1 MSCIQ
6 FFGVYVL
13 PIYPMRNVF
22 TLFCLLF
29 TANLALA
36 QSLKPGKL
44 TGALTDSV
52 AAKPVLF
59 ATVALRQGDKLL
71 TGTTTDGAGAF
82 VLPGLPLGSYSLVLS
97 SVGYRAKTVP
107 VILTAEQPTLDLG
120 LVRLVAEG
128 KTLGEVTVA
137 GQKALIE
144 DKGDR
149 MVYNAEK
156 DVSNAGGT
164 AADVLRKVPTLSVD
178 LDGNVQMRGNAN
190 IKVLINGKPSAMMAR
205 NLADALRQMPANII
219 KSIEVIT
226 SPGAKYDAEGSAG
239 VINIITKKA
248 LQGFNGS
255 ANATA
260 GNYNRGLGTS
270 LTLRKNK
277 LGVSLSANGYQFRN
291 IRQSQTVR
299 TTLQNGVPLN
309 QLTQTNTADNTGTG
323 GYGEMS
329 VDYDPDSTNH
339 LNFAAN
345 VWGGRYPNNSSQVNR
360 LTDPNGLELQAFRN
374 DIHLLNPYGNGQL
387 DLGYTKSFKKPQ
399 QEWSILTQFSRMPDN
414 YFYDADRYSTSELIT
429 YRQRSTNY
437 SRNKEYTLQ
446 TDYTHPFTLKGLN
459 DTTSIK
465 LEIGAKTILRD
476 IGSEYRVEQSMDGS
490 SASVPDPTQSND
502 FAYTQQVYSGYTSL
516 RADTKRK
523 WSLNAGARL
532 ERTAIQGD
540 FMTTQTKL
548 NTRYTNLIPSVTL
561 SKGIKSHTLKIS
573 YTQRIQRPLLWYLNP
588 WVNASD
594 PKNLQTG
601 NPYLNPELS
610 HATELGYSVTTKK
623 GLSINTALYWRLTNN
638 AIDYIRTVDSSG
650 VSLTRPL
657 NIARRQAFGL
667 NLNVG
672 GQLMKDWTLNGGSD
686 LRYVMLNSPA
696 LNQRNSGIV
705 WNLNLNSSYKV
716 SSLYTLQVNGNVN
729 SGWITLQGSNTGFY
743 WYALALKR
751 DLLAKKASLKLS
763 LNNPFNRGV
772 TQTGYQDAPTFSSS
786 SNALYLTRSVRLTFE
801 WQFGQMSSGGGKKG
815 KKISNDDKGGG
826 Q

>member
-1 MSCIQ
+1 MKN
-6 FFGVYVL
+6 VL
-13 PIYPMRNVF
+13 TLF
-22 TLFCLLF
+22 TLVLLA
-29 TANLALA
+29 TLALA
-36 QSLKPGKL
+36 QPQKPGKL
-44 TGALTDSV
+44 TGSLIDSATV
-52 AAKPVLF
+52 KPVLF

-82 VLPGLPLGSYSLVLS
+82 VVPGLSLGSYDLVLS
-97 SVGYRAKTVP
+97 SVGYRTRTVSVQLTGEHP
-107 VILTAEQPTLDLG
+107 VLELG
-120 LVRLVAEG
+120 SVWLAAEG

-156 DVSNAGGT
+156 DIANAGGT

-205 NLADALRQMPANII
+205 NLADALRQMPANVI

-260 GNYNRGLGTS
+260 GNYNRGIGTS
-270 LTLRKNK
+270 LTLRRNK
-277 LGVSLSANGYQFRN
+277 VGLSLSANGYQYRN

-299 TTLQNGVPLN
+299 TTLQDGLPLN
-309 QLTQTNTADNTGTG
+309 QLTQTNSSDNTGTG
-323 GYGEMS
+323 GYGELS
-329 VDYDPDSTNH
+329 LDYDPDSTNH
-339 LNFAAN
+339 IILSAN
-345 VWGGRYPNNSSQVNR
+345 VWGGRYPNNSTQVNR
-360 LTDPNGLELQAFRN
+360 LTGPNGEELQAFRN
-374 DIHLLNPYGNGQL
+374 DIHLVNPYGNGQL

-414 YFYDADRYSTSELIT
+414 YFYDADRYSTSDLIT

-446 TDYTHPFTLKGLN
+446 TDYTHPFTLRGPN

-465 LEIGAKTILRD
+465 LEMGAKAILRD
-476 IGSEYRVEQSMDGS
+476 IGSEYRVEQSIDGS
-490 SASVPDPTQSND
+490 SKSISDPTQSND
-502 FAYTQQVYSGYTSL
+502 FSYNQQVYSGYTSL
-516 RADTKRK
+516 RVDTKRK
-523 WSLNAGARL
+523 WSINAGARL

-540 FMTTQTKL
+540 FMTTQTTL
-548 NTRYTNLIPSVTL
+548 NNYYTNLIPSVML
-561 SKGIKSHTLKIS
+561 SKGIKSHTLKVS
-573 YTQRIQRPLLWYLNP
+573 YTQRIQRPMLWYLNP

-610 HATELGYSVTTKK
+610 HATELAHSVTTKK
-623 GLSINTALYWRLTNN
+623 GLSMNTALYWRLTNN

-650 VSLTRPL
+650 ISLSKPL
-657 NIARRQAFGL
+657 NIARRQAFGV

-672 GQLMKDWTLNGGSD
+672 GQLTKDWTLNGGSD
-686 LRYVMLNSPA
+686 WRYVWLNSPA
-696 LNQRNSGIV
+696 LNQQNSGIV
-705 WNLNLNSSYKV
+705 WNLNLNSSYKL
-716 SSLYTLQVNGNVN
+716 SSLYTLQASGNVN
-729 SGWITLQGSNTGFY
+729 SGWISLQGSTTGFY
-743 WYALALKR
+743 WYSLSAKR
-751 DLLAKKASLKLS
+751 ELLAKKASLKLS

-772 TQTGYQDAPTFSSS
+772 VQTAQQDAPTFLSS
-786 SNALYLTRSVRLTFE
+786 SNSLYLNRSVRLTFE
-801 WQFGQMSSGGGKKG
+801 WQFGQMSSGSGKKG

>member
-1 MSCIQ
+1 MK
-6 FFGVYVL
+6 
-13 PIYPMRNVF
+13 NVF
-22 TLFCLLF
+22 ALFCLLIIPK
-29 TANLALA
+29 LALA
-36 QSLKPGKL
+36 QPLKPGKL
-44 TGALTDSV
+44 IGALTDSV
-52 AAKPVLF
+52 SSKPVLF

-82 VLPGLPLGSYSLVLS
+82 ALPGLQLGSYSLVLS
-97 SVGYRAKTVP
+97 SVGYRAKTLP
-107 VILTAEQPTLDLG
+107 VTLSTEHPALDLG
-120 LVRLVAEG
+120 LVRLGAEG
-128 KTLGEVTVA
+128 KTLSEVTVA

-149 MVYNAEK
+149 MVYNAER
-156 DVSNAGGT
+156 DISNAGGT

-190 IKVLINGKPSAMMAR
+190 VKVLINGKPSAMMAR

-277 LGVSLSANGYQFRN
+277 IGVSLSANGYQFRN

-309 QLTQTNTADNTGTG
+309 QLTQTSTADNTGMG

-329 VDYDPDSTNH
+329 LDYDPDSTNH

-345 VWGGRYPNNSSQVNR
+345 VWGGRYPNSSSQVNR

-374 DIHLLNPYGNGQL
+374 DIHLVNPYGNGQL

-414 YFYDADRYSTSELIT
+414 YFYDADRYSTLELIT
-429 YRQRSTNY
+429 YRQHSTNY

-446 TDYTHPFTLKGLN
+446 TDYTHPFTLKGST

-465 LEIGAKTILRD
+465 VEIGAKTILRD
-476 IGSEYRVEQSMDGS
+476 IGSEYRVEQSIDGS
-490 SASVPDPTQSND
+490 SASVPDPAQSND

-516 RADTKRK
+516 RIDTKRK

-561 SKGIKSHTLKIS
+561 SKGIQSHTLKVS

-610 HATELGYSVTTKK
+610 HATELAHSVTTKK

-638 AIDYIRTVDSSG
+638 AIDYIRTVDSAG
-650 VSLTRPL
+650 VSLSRPL
-657 NIARRQAFGL
+657 NIARRQAFGM

-705 WNLNLNSSYKV
+705 WNLNLNSSYKM
-716 SSLYTLQVNGNVN
+716 SSLYTLQANGNVN
-729 SGWITLQGSNTGFY
+729 SGWINLQGTNTGFY
-743 WYALALKR
+743 WYALSVKR
-751 DLLAKKASLKLS
+751 DLLTKKASLKLS

-772 TQTGYQDAPTFSSS
+772 NQTGYQDAPTFSSA
-786 SNALYLTRSVRLTFE
+786 SNSLYLTRSVRLTFE

>member
-1 MSCIQ
+1 MK
-6 FFGVYVL
+6 
-13 PIYPMRNVF
+13 NVF
-22 TLFCLLF
+22 TLFALF
-29 TANLALA
+29 LWATLTWA
-36 QSLKPGKL
+36 QSPKPGKL
-44 TGALTDSV
+44 TGSLTDSV
-52 AAKPVLF
+52 SAKPVLF
-59 ATVALRQGDKLL
+59 AIVALRQGDKLL

-82 VLPGLPLGSYSLVLS
+82 VLPGLPLGSYALVLS
-97 SVGYRAKTVP
+97 SVGYYAKTVP
-107 VILTAEQPTLDLG
+107 ILLTTEQPVLDLG
-120 LVRLVAEG
+120 LIQLTAEG

-156 DVSNAGGT
+156 DISNAGGT

-190 IKVLINGKPSAMMAR
+190 IKVLINEKASAMMAR

-255 ANATA
+255 ANATV

-270 LTLRKNK
+270 LALRKNK
-277 LGVSLSANGYQFRN
+277 VGLSFSANGYQYRN
-291 IRQSQTVR
+291 IRESQTIR
-299 TTLQNGVPLN
+299 TTLQNGIPLN
-309 QLTQTNTADNTGTG
+309 QLTQTSMSDNTGTG
-323 GYGEMS
+323 GYGELS
-329 VDYDPDSTNH
+329 LDYDPDSTTHINM
-339 LNFAAN
+339 AAN
-345 VWGGRYPNNSSQVNR
+345 VWGGRYPNNSTQVNR
-360 LTDPNGLELQAFRN
+360 LIDPNGGELQSFRN
-374 DIHLLNPYGNGQL
+374 DIHLINPYGNGQL

-414 YFYDADRYSTSELIT
+414 YFYDADRYSTSNLII
-429 YRQRSTNY
+429 YRQHSTNY

-446 TDYTHPFTLKGLN
+446 TDYTHPFTQKGRN
-459 DTTSIK
+459 DTTNIK
-465 LEIGAKTILRD
+465 LEIGAKAILRD
-476 IGSEYRVEQSMDGS
+476 IGSEYRVEQSIDGS
-490 SASVPDPTQSND
+490 SESVPDPAQSND
-502 FAYTQQVYSGYTSL
+502 FAYTQQVYSSYTSL
-516 RADTKRK
+516 RMETKRK

-540 FMTTQTKL
+540 FRTTQTTL
-548 NTRYTNLIPSVTL
+548 NTNYINLIPSVTL
-561 SKGIKSHTLKIS
+561 SKGIKTHTLKIS
-573 YTQRIQRPLLWYLNP
+573 YTQRIQRPMLWYLNP

-610 HATELGYSVTTKK
+610 HATELTHSVTTKK
-623 GLSINTALYWRLTNN
+623 GLSINTALYWRLTDN
-638 AIDYIRTVDSSG
+638 AIDYIRTVDSAG
-650 VSLTRPL
+650 VSLSQPL
-657 NIARRQAFGL
+657 NIARRQTFGV

-672 GQLMKDWTLNGGSD
+672 GQLAKDWTLNGGTD
-686 LRYVMLNSPA
+686 WRYLMLNSPV
-696 LNQRNSGIV
+696 LNQQNGGIV
-705 WNLNLNSSYKV
+705 WSLNLNSSYKL
-716 SSLYTLQVNGNVN
+716 SSLYTLQANGNVN

-743 WYALALKR
+743 WYNISAKR
-751 DLLAKKASLKLS
+751 ELMAKKASLKLS

-772 TQTGYQDAPTFSSS
+772 IQTGQQNAVTFSSS
-786 SNALYLTRSVRLTFE
+786 SNALYLNRSVRLTFE